1 MIEETFCIVSFAFI
15 FTGITS
21 MVIGIFQNADEL
33 DNKN

>member
-15 FTGITS
+15 FTGITC
-21 MVIGIFQNADEL
+21 MVIGIFQNVDVI